1 MTDTT
6 GPPDRPETA
15 PAGDPP
21 LDGGYSDPHV
31 ENELRKFA
39 TEFLLYVDPKG
50 ELRGGS
56 AYNTLG
62 YDGYERTGHHIA
74 EHIHPDDLPMIFDII
89 ERARRTPGFD
99 ETVLARARHK
109 DGSWRVFEARIYDAA
124 LRSDLVGSV
133 LRVRDITDERAEQAG
148 REEID
153 GAEAGNDDAARFLSL
168 AEMLPIGIL
177 SGDARGW
184 VAYCN
189 EAAQQILNLPADF
202 LLGHGWEKAVSED
215 DRADVVSAAGQALS
229 QGVPREAIFRIVT
242 GLFQR
247 WAHAKF
253 VPLGGPDGS
262 TGWIATIEDITERR
276 RVEGELA
283 YQATHDALTGL
294 PNRMLLED
302 RLRQASGRLRRDSTS
317 ISLFF
322 IDLDGF
328 KEINDTHGHQAGD
341 EVLIEVAR
349 RLREI
354 MRDIDTVARLG
365 GDEFVAVCESLPEDE
380 MDQVTE
386 RITRTFEVPLLVGGV
401 AMRIGA
407 STGSARTADP
417 TIEVAD
423 LLALADQAMY
433 RDKAAHKEADTA

>member
-6 GPPDRPETA
+6 GSSDRRGGPTPFE
-15 PAGDPP
+15 DPP
-21 LDGGYSDPHV
+21 PGVGYADP
-31 ENELRKFA
+31 NLQIELQKFA

-50 ELRGGS
+50 ELRAGTS
-56 AYNTLG
+56 FNTLG
-62 YDGYERTGHHIA
+62 YDGDERAGHHIA
-74 EHIHPDDLPMIFDII
+74 EHIHPEDLPKIFDII

-99 ETVLARARHK
+99 ETVHARARHK
-109 DGSWRVFEARIYDAA
+109 DGSWRLFEARIYDAA
-124 LRSDLVGSV
+124 LRSALVGSV
-133 LRVRDITDERAEQAG
+133 LRVRDITDEHLDRTKQ
-148 REEID
+148 ID
-153 GAEAGNDDAARFLSL
+153 DGDRFLSL
-168 AEMLPIGIL
+168 AEMLPLGIL

-189 EAAQQILNLPADF
+189 EGAQQILNLPAD
-202 LLGHGWEKAVSED
+202 LLVGHGWEKAVCEE
-215 DRADVVSAAGQALS
+215 DRADVAAAAGQALTL
-229 QGVPREAIFRIVT
+229 GVPRDAIFRIVT

-253 VPLGGPDGS
+253 VPLSGPDGS

-276 RVEGELA
+276 RVESELA

-302 RLRQASGRLRRDSTS
+302 RLRQATGRLRRDSTS

-328 KEINDTHGHQAGD
+328 KEINDTYGHQAGD

-354 MRDIDTVARLG
+354 MRDVDTVARLG
-365 GDEFVAVCESLPEDE
+365 GDEFVALCESLPEAE
-380 MDQVTE
+380 VASVLG
-386 RITRTFEVPLLVGGV
+386 RITDALDVPMMIGGHVLTVGASVGV
-401 AMRIGA
+401 ATTDDKDMEA
-407 STGSARTADP
+407 AA
-417 TIEVAD
+417 
-423 LLALADQAMY
+423 LLAMADQSMY
-433 RDKAAHKEADTA
+433 KDKAARKRTG